1 MRDIDIK
8 FDAIENSLDFTI
20 QRNIKKKK
28 RRRKLRR
35 GSLIL
40 KTNERS
46 ILLETG

>member
-20 QRNIKKKK
+20 QRNIKKK
-28 RRRKLRR
+28 RRKLRR

>member
-28 RRRKLRR
+28 KEGNFEEDL
-35 GSLIL
+35 
-40 KTNERS
+40 
-46 ILLETG
+46 